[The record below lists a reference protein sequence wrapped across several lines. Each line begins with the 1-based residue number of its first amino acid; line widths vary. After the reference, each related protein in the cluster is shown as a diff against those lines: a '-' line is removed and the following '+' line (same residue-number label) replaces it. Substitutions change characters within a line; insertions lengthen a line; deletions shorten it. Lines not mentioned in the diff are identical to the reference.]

1 MKSVKRRTVGR
12 PLDLR
17 RLYPDLFIGLDGE
30 TTETISEIFVS
41 AYFEG
46 WKPNR
51 EDVADLI
58 AWEEG
63 EIDDEE
69 YDRRGAARAVRARC
83 GVGS

>member
-1 MKSVKRRTVGR
+1 MGK
-12 PLDLR
+12 PLDLL
-17 RLYPDLFIGLDGE
+17 RLYPDLFVGLDGE
-30 TTETISEIFVS
+30 TTEGISEIFVS

-58 AWEEG
+58 AWEKG

-69 YDRRGAARAVRARC
+69 YDRRTELRVQRAR
-83 GVGS
+83 GEG